1 MDLASPQQH
10 RPRARSN
17 IPRQRAVARQ
27 RRVSLCETLD
37 RVLNKGAV
45 IAGDVII
52 SVAGIDLLYLGLN
65 VVVTS
70 IETMRTWDSSR
81 PERISRAPAPNPS
94 STLQQAEP

>member
-1 MDLASPQQH
+1 MELARPDLRRLRT
-10 RPRARSN
+10 RPNPPRRS
-17 IPRQRAVARQ
+17 AVSRH

-70 IETMRTWDSSR
+70 IETMRNWESEKRVT
-81 PERISRAPAPNPS
+81 P
-94 STLQQAEP
+94 